1 MKAEDIQK
9 LLEQQQMKF
18 NQQQKELQEHQ
29 NQQLLLQQKQIAELL
44 SKLGNRPNI
53 ESATSLQQEGSALY
67 GKLHK
72 LISEFHC
79 DIPRAFTFETWY
91 DKYKSYF
98 EIEGATLSDEMKAR
112 LLIAK
117 LGGPEYSKIAQ
128 KLLPRKL
135 SDLKYGELLN
145 ELKEEFRDPRSK
157 LLKRFDTLKLKCNE
171 FENILQFGNLVNAEC
186 EKSEMNLTIEEMKI
200 LIFIVG
206 LPDSAIDLKQNC
218 IRLIENKSK
227 KKEDCNFKELLEDCR
242 GFLSTKKEV
251 KLLSEPK
258 QVSKIELGSP
268 PEINIIQEPQLQQK
282 PNIEIENKNR
292 YYPPKRPY
300 CNYCKKEGHWTSYCY
315 FADKSN
321 DGPYC
326 ILLDIEDNEVLQ
338 KQNWIVQK
346 LKINGNSLNMIIDT
360 AAQISI
366 ISKETWSQ
374 IGEPKLEEVSYNGI
388 AMGQSKFKIEG
399 KFAAHIDCNNKE
411 EELDCHVV
419 EGKLNL
425 IGLPWLKRLNLL
437 KNIVNV
443 PEIEKE
449 RKKIVW
455 NKQKP
460 MSKPIVKKKLW
471 KGKNVIVKNKNKR
484 TNKIEWLKGEIVGKV
499 GQLFRVQVH
508 CLKSVIL
515 RKIEDIKEDYQQPRI
530 ESKNGY
536 AVKRSNARLYNEG
549 ATPKKKTKIWSEK
562 SEDKMES
569 CSEGS
574 LNSEGSEDRMQSCSE
589 GLINSEGSNISEGST
604 INKIYKMFF

>member
-1 MKAEDIQK
+1 M
-9 LLEQQQMKF
+9 
-18 NQQQKELQEHQ
+18 
-29 NQQLLLQQKQIAELL
+29 LQQNQIAELL
-44 SKLGNRPNI
+44 KKLGNTPNI
-53 ESATSLQQEGSALY
+53 DSATSLHQEGAALY

-135 SDLKYGELLN
+135 SDLKYGELLI
-145 ELKEEFRDPRSK
+145 ELKEEFGDPRSK

-206 LPDSAIDLKQNC
+206 LPDSAMDLKQNC
-218 IRLIENKSK
+218 IRMVENKSK
-227 KKEDCNFKELLEDCR
+227 KKEDCKFKELLEDCR
-242 GFLSTKKEV
+242 GFLSTKKRSNYC
-251 KLLSEPK
+251 LNLYRS
-258 QVSKIELGSP
+258 
-268 PEINIIQEPQLQQK
+268 EPQLQQK
-282 PNIEIENKNR
+282 SNIEIENKNR
-292 YYPPKRPY
+292 YYPPPKRPY
-300 CNYCKKEGHWTSYCY
+300 CSHCKKEGHWTSYCY
-315 FADKSN
+315 FAGKRKFSPRVNNLKIGLDKSN

-338 KQNWIVQK
+338 KHNWIVQK
-346 LKINGNSLNMIIDT
+346 LKINGTSLNMIVDT

-399 KFAAHIDCNNKE
+399 KFATQIDCNDKK

-425 IGLPWLKRLNLL
+425 IGLPWLKKLNLL

-443 PEIEKE
+443 PEFEKK
-449 RKKIVW
+449 RKEIVW

-460 MSKPIVKKKLW
+460 LPKPIVKKKLW
-471 KGKNVIVKNKNKR
+471 KGKNVMVKNKNNR
-484 TNKIEWLKGEIVGKV
+484 TNKIEWLRGEIVGKV
-499 GQLFRVQVH
+499 GQLFRVQVY

-515 RKIEDIKEDYQQPRI
+515 RKIEDIKEDYQQPKI
-530 ESKNGY
+530 EPKNGY

-549 ATPKKKTKIWSEK
+549 ATPKKKTKVQSE
-562 SEDKMES
+562 E
-569 CSEGS
+569 
-574 LNSEGSEDRMQSCSE
+574 SEGSEDRMKSCSE
-589 GLINSEGSNISEGST
+589 GSLKSEGS
-604 INKIYKMFF
+604 INSGG

>member
-9 LLEQQQMKF
+9 LLEQQQNKF
-18 NQQQKELQEHQ
+18 NQQQKELQEQQ
-29 NQQLLLQQKQIAELL
+29 NQQLLIQQKQIAELL
-44 SKLGNRPNI
+44 RKLGNMPNI

-145 ELKEEFRDPRSK
+145 ELKEEFGDPRSK

-206 LPDSAIDLKQNC
+206 LPDSAMDLKQNC
-218 IRLIENKSK
+218 IRMVESKAK
-227 KKEDCNFKELLEDCR
+227 KKEDCKFKELLEDCR
-242 GFLSTKKEV
+242 GFLATKKEV
-251 KLLSEPK
+251 KLLSEP
-258 QVSKIELGSP
+258 V
-268 PEINIIQEPQLQQK
+268 QEPTLQK
-282 PNIEIENKNR
+282 SNIEIENKNR

-300 CNYCKKEGHWTSYCY
+300 CSHCRKEGHWTSYCY

-326 ILLDIEDNEVLQ
+326 ILLDIEDNEVLK

-346 LKINGNSLNMIIDT
+346 VKINETSLNMIVDT

-374 IGEPKLEEVSYNGI
+374 LGEPKLEEVSYNGI

-399 KFAAHIDCNNKE
+399 KFAAQIDCNDKK

-419 EGKLNL
+419 EGKLNV
-425 IGLPWLKRLNLL
+425 IGLPWLQKLKLL

-443 PEIEKE
+443 PEFEKK

-460 MSKPIVKKKLW
+460 LPKPIVKQKLW
-471 KGKNVIVKNKNKR
+471 KGKNVIVKNKNNR

-499 GQLFRVQVH
+499 GQMFRVQVY

-515 RKIEDIKEDYQQPRI
+515 RKIEDIKEDHQHPKI
-530 ESKNGY
+530 ESKKSY
-536 AVKRSNARLYNEG
+536 AVKRSDARLYNEG
-549 ATPKKKTKIWSEK
+549 ATPKKKKKIWSEN
-562 SEDKMES
+562 SEDKMEAA
-569 CSEGS
+569 
-574 LNSEGSEDRMQSCSE
+574 LMVR
-589 GLINSEGSNISEGST
+589 
-604 INKIYKMFF
+604 

>member
-9 LLEQQQMKF
+9 LLEQQQLKF
-18 NQQQKELQEHQ
+18 NQQQLELQERQ
-29 NQQLLLQQKQIAELL
+29 NKQLLLQQEQIAKLL
-44 SKLGNRPNI
+44 NKLGNMPNI
-53 ESATSLQQEGSALY
+53 DSATSLQQEGSALY

-79 DIPRAFTFETWY
+79 DIPRAFTFETWF

-98 EIEGATLSDEMKAR
+98 EIEGATLSDELKAR
-112 LLIAK
+112 LLISK

-135 SDLKYGELLN
+135 SVLKFGELIK
-145 ELKEEFRDPRSK
+145 ELKEEFGDPRSK

-200 LIFIVG
+200 LIFI
-206 LPDSAIDLKQNC
+206 
-218 IRLIENKSK
+218 
-227 KKEDCNFKELLEDCR
+227 KKEDCKFKELLEDCR

-258 QVSKIELGSP
+258 QVSKIEVGLQ
-268 PEINIIQEPQLQQK
+268 PEINIIQEPTLQK
-282 PNIEIENKNR
+282 SNIEIENKNR
-292 YYPPKRPY
+292 YYPPPIRPY
-300 CNYCKKEGHWTSYCY
+300 CKQRKKEGHWIENCY
-315 FADKSN
+315 FAGRRKFSPRVNNVKIGLDKSN
-321 DGPYC
+321 DGSYC
-326 ILLDIEDNEVLQ
+326 ALLDIEDNEVLQ
-338 KQNWIVQK
+338 KHNWIVQK
-346 LKINGNSLNMIIDT
+346 LEINGISINMIVDT

-374 IGEPKLEEVSYNGI
+374 LGEPKLEEVSYNGI
-388 AMGQSKFKIEG
+388 AMGQAKFKIEG
-399 KFAAHIDCNNKE
+399 KFAAQIDCNNKE

-425 IGLPWLKRLNLL
+425 IGLPWLKKLNLL

-443 PEIEKE
+443 PKIEKNISK

-460 MSKPIVKKKLW
+460 MPKPIVQQKLW
-471 KGKNVIVKNKNKR
+471 KGKKVIVKNKNKR
-484 TNKIEWLKGEIVGKV
+484 TSKIEWLKGEIVGKI

-515 RKIEDIKEDYQQPRI
+515 RKIEDIKEDYQQPKI
-530 ESKNGY
+530 ESKKGY
-536 AVKRSNARLYNEG
+536 AVKRSDARLYNEG
-549 ATPKKKTKIWSEK
+549 ATPKKKTKIWSND
-562 SEDKMES
+562 SEDKMEG
-569 CSEGS
+569 CSDGS
-574 LNSEGSEDRMQSCSE
+574 IISE
-589 GLINSEGSNISEGST
+589 GLINSEGSNIAEG
-604 INKIYKMFF
+604 

>member
-9 LLEQQQMKF
+9 LLEQQQNKF
-18 NQQQKELQEHQ
+18 NQQQKELQEQQ
-29 NQQLLLQQKQIAELL
+29 NQQLLIQQKQIAELL
-44 SKLGNRPNI
+44 SKLGNMPNI

-98 EIEGATLSDEMKAR
+98 EIEGATLSDKLKAR
-112 LLIAK
+112 LLISK

-135 SDLKYGELLN
+135 SDLNFGELLN
-145 ELKEEFRDPRSK
+145 ELKEEFGDPRSK

-206 LPDSAIDLKQNC
+206 LPDSAMDLKQNC
-218 IRLIENKSK
+218 IRMEPTLQKS
-227 KKEDCNFKELLEDCR
+227 
-242 GFLSTKKEV
+242 
-251 KLLSEPK
+251 
-258 QVSKIELGSP
+258 
-268 PEINIIQEPQLQQK
+268 
-282 PNIEIENKNR
+282 NIEIENKNR

-300 CNYCKKEGHWTSYCY
+300 CSHCRKEGHWTSYCY
-315 FADKSN
+315 FADKNN

-326 ILLDIEDNEVLQ
+326 ILLDIEDNEVLK

-346 LKINGNSLNMIIDT
+346 VKINETSLNMIVDT

-374 IGEPKLEEVSYNGI
+374 LGEPKLEEVSYNGI

-399 KFAAHIDCNNKE
+399 KFVAKIDCNDKN

-419 EGKLNL
+419 EGKLNV
-425 IGLPWLKRLNLL
+425 IGLPWLQKLKLL

-443 PEIEKE
+443 PEFEKE

-460 MSKPIVKKKLW
+460 LPKPIVKQKLW
-471 KGKNVIVKNKNKR
+471 KGKNVIVKNKNNR
-484 TNKIEWLKGEIVGKV
+484 TNKIEWLKGEIVSKI

-515 RKIEDIKEDYQQPRI
+515 RKIEDIKEDYRQPKI
-530 ESKNGY
+530 ESKKSY
-536 AVKRSNARLYNEG
+536 AVKRSDARLYNEG
-549 ATPKKKTKIWSEK
+549 ATPKKKKKIWSEN

-569 CSEGS
+569 CSDGS
-574 LNSEGSEDRMQSCSE
+574 IKSEGSEDNMESCSD
-589 GLINSEGSNISEGST
+589 GSIKSEGSNISGR
-604 INKIYKMFF
+604 

>member
-9 LLEQQQMKF
+9 LLEQQQNKF
-18 NQQQKELQEHQ
+18 NQQQKELQEQQ
-29 NQQLLLQQKQIAELL
+29 NQQLLIQQKQIAELL
-44 SKLGNRPNI
+44 SKLGNMPNI

-98 EIEGATLSDEMKAR
+98 EIEGATLSDELKAR
-112 LLIAK
+112 LLISK

-135 SDLKYGELLN
+135 SDLKFGELIK
-145 ELKEEFRDPRSK
+145 ELKEEFGDPRSK
-157 LLKRFDTLKLKCNE
+157 LLKRFDTLKLKCNK

-206 LPDSAIDLKQNC
+206 LPDSAMDLKQNC
-218 IRLIENKSK
+218 IRMEPTLQKS
-227 KKEDCNFKELLEDCR
+227 
-242 GFLSTKKEV
+242 
-251 KLLSEPK
+251 
-258 QVSKIELGSP
+258 
-268 PEINIIQEPQLQQK
+268 
-282 PNIEIENKNR
+282 NIEIENKNR

-300 CNYCKKEGHWTSYCY
+300 CSHCRKEGHWTSYCY
-315 FADKSN
+315 FAGKRKFSPRVNNLKIGLDKNN

-326 ILLDIEDNEVLQ
+326 ILLDIEDNEVLK

-346 LKINGNSLNMIIDT
+346 VKINETSLNMIVDT

-374 IGEPKLEEVSYNGI
+374 LGEPKLEEVSYNGI

-399 KFAAHIDCNNKE
+399 KFVAKIDCNDKN

-419 EGKLNL
+419 EGKLNV
-425 IGLPWLKRLNLL
+425 IGLPWLQKLKLL

-443 PEIEKE
+443 PEFEKE

-460 MSKPIVKKKLW
+460 LPKPIVKQKLW
-471 KGKNVIVKNKNKR
+471 KGKNVIVKNKNNR
-484 TNKIEWLKGEIVGKV
+484 TNKIEWLKGEIVSKI

-515 RKIEDIKEDYQQPRI
+515 RKIEDIKEDYRQPKI
-530 ESKNGY
+530 ESKKSY
-536 AVKRSNARLYNEG
+536 AVKRSDARLYNEG
-549 ATPKKKTKIWSEK
+549 ATPKKKKKIWSEN

-569 CSEGS
+569 CSDGS
-574 LNSEGSEDRMQSCSE
+574 IKSEGSEDNMESCSD
-589 GLINSEGSNISEGST
+589 GSIKSEGSNISGR
-604 INKIYKMFF
+604 